1 METIDRNSP
10 VQGRDMPAATTSP
23 QVLLVE
29 DEQKTRE
36 SVAEGLRLEGWQVT
50 TAVSGHEAVGA
61 LEKNTFDLLILDW
74 MLPGP
79 DGLAVL
85 RHARSR
91 GNQTP
96 VLLLTARRSLDDRV
110 AGLEGGADDYL
121 PKPFAF
127 AELLARSRAL
137 LRRPV
142 LSSGPAL
149 ACGDL
154 QLDTRTRTAQRAG
167 ADIALTPREVD
178 ILEYL
183 MRYQGQNVTREMLE
197 REVWKQARRFTSLD
211 NVIDVQMMRLRRKI
225 DTEGAEPLIHT
236 VRGIGYR
243 LGPGP
248 A

>member
-1 METIDRNSP
+1 MKSLDPIK
-10 VQGRDMPAATTSP
+10 PAAGDAMSTAAIP
-23 QVLLVE
+23 HVLVVE
-29 DEQKTRE
+29 DEQKTRD
-36 SVAEGLRLEGWQVT
+36 SIAEGFRLEDWRVT
-50 TAVSGHEAVGA
+50 TAVSGDDA
-61 LEKNTFDLLILDW
+61 LVTLEQAAFDLLILDW
-74 MLPGP
+74 MLPGR
-79 DGLAVL
+79 DGMSVL
-85 RHARSR
+85 QHIRSR

-149 ACGDL
+149 HCADL
-154 QLDTRTRTAQRAG
+154 QLDTRTRFAQRAG
-167 ADIALTPREVD
+167 REIPLTPREVD

-197 REVWKQARRFTSLD
+197 RDVWKQSRRFTSLD
-211 NVIDVQMMRLRRKI
+211 NVIDVQVMRLRRKI
-225 DTEGAEPLIHT
+225 DVEGTAPLIQT
-236 VRGIGYR
+236 VRGVGYR
-243 LGPGP
+243 LGPEP
-248 A
+248 S